1 MKYQARADNF
11 GRVVSELLSKILQKN
26 IVFNLDNIESM
37 LPQIHSELAKALR
50 RGYLAES
57 TIFESLGE

>member
-11 GRVVSELLSKILQKN
+11 GRVVSGLLSKILQKN

-37 LPQIHSELAKALR
+37 LPQI
-50 RGYLAES
+50 
-57 TIFESLGE
+57 